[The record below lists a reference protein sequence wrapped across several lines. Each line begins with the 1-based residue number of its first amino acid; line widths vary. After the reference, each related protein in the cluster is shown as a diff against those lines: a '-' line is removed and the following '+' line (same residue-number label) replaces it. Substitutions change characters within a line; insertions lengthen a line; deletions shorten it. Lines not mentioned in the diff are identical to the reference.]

1 MAADQITIER
11 IKEMHPKVRQ
21 EVLDMYMHANNVL
34 LGKGVRLRFAYTYR
48 SPEEQ
53 KQLFKQRPKV
63 TNADAWQSIHQY
75 SLAFDIALLVDK
87 DGDGKFE
94 TASWDTKADFDKDRE
109 ADWMEVTNYFI
120 SKGWEW
126 GGKWKTMPDMP
137 HFQKSF
143 ALTWKQMKNKIDQG
157 DYKEEVVNGKRI
169 KYINL

>member
-1 MAADQITIER
+1 MPADNLTIDR
-11 IKEMHPKVRQ
+11 IKEMHPKLRQ
-21 EVLDMYMHANNVL
+21 EVLEMYNYANEKL

-63 TNADAWQSIHQY
+63 TNADSWQSIHNY
-75 SLAFDIALLVDK
+75 AMAFDIVLLVDK

-109 ADWMEVTNYFI
+109 ADWMEVANYFM

-126 GGKWKTMPDMP
+126 GGNWKFTDMP
-137 HFQKSF
+137 HFQKVGKH
-143 ALTWKQMKNKIDQG
+143 TWKTLKNKIDQG

-169 KYINL
+169 KYVNL